1 MFYQNRLKY
10 LNKAAFTGCF
20 ILLLVT
26 ACCKVIEQPPV
37 TEVRTEDGVLTS
49 KAFLWQK
56 DVSEK
61 GLIWPGVSPAI
72 YENTIVVAGATSQER
87 DMFVALDIETGE
99 ERWRWTDFYTID
111 NISILNDSEYE
122 INQKDNIWLLQDS
135 YNFYAIDL
143 KTGTTLWKEKRDIGV
158 GGDGGMQIV
167 GDKYYNSFAFDKNDS
182 LTWPTLVEGD
192 VFSANYTKLLEAPID
207 KIQFFGFFYG
217 NMKQPLMF
225 EENGQL
231 QAFLQFTENVDV
243 YTRKTFNYIASYNLT
258 TQTYNFEKTQLADTA
273 AIGFSQ
279 RPEMYGD
286 IMIVNPD
293 GELYGINKY
302 TGEVIWHLNNFDKNG
317 DGVFTYAIY
326 KDKLIAVNEFGI
338 TSRVMA
344 LNPLTGQIIWEDI
357 GRGNAAHSLHFLNDV
372 LYFSS
377 RGDGHV
383 YAYDTENGELLWRL
397 DSPEYENFQGYGGL
411 RAIPGKNGE
420 KGKIIACT
428 YTSAFCYEA
437 ER

>member
-1 MFYQNRLKY
+1 MFYQNKLKY
-10 LNKAAFTGCF
+10 INKAASIGCF
-20 ILLLVT
+20 ILLLFS

-49 KAFLWQK
+49 KEFIWKK

-61 GLIWPGVSPAI
+61 GLIWGTVSPAI
-72 YENTIVVAGATSQER
+72 YENTVVVAGATNQER
-87 DMFVALDIETGE
+87 DMLVALNLDSGE
-99 ERWRWTDFYTID
+99 EVWRWTDYFTIEH
-111 NISILNDSEYE
+111 ISAMSNSEYE
-122 INQKDNIWLLQDS
+122 FNQKDNIWLLQNS

-143 KTGTTLWKEKRDIGV
+143 KTGTTLWKDKRNVGIG
-158 GGDGGMQIV
+158 GIEGMQII
-167 GDKYYNSFAFDKNDS
+167 GNKYYTSFAFYKNDS

-192 VFSANYTKLLEAPID
+192 IYSTNYSKILEAPID
-207 KIQFFGFFYG
+207 SIQFFGFFYG
-217 NMKQPLMF
+217 NMDEPFMY

-231 QAFLQFTENVDV
+231 YAFLQFSENVDV
-243 YTRKTFNYIASYNLT
+243 YTSKIFNYVASYNLT
-258 TQTYNFEKTQLADTA
+258 NQSYDFEKTRLGDTA
-273 AIGFSQ
+273 TLGLGHRAV
-279 RPEMYGD
+279 MYND
-286 IMIVNPD
+286 LMLVNAD
-293 GELYGINKY
+293 QELYGINKY
-302 TGEVIWHLNNFDKNG
+302 TGEVVWHLDQFDKNG

-326 KDKLIAVNEFGI
+326 KDKLIAVNKIGV

-357 GRGNAAHSLHFLNDV
+357 GRGNAAESIHFLNDV

-383 YAYDTENGELLWRL
+383 YAYDTENGELLWQL
-397 DSPEYENFQGYGGL
+397 DSPEYESFQGYGGL

-420 KGKIIACT
+420 KGKIIAST